1 MNPKTNLVVGLT
13 LGLLLAAGCSSPTS
27 APTKNSP
34 AKAAPVAPASPEVP
48 AVPEKPAEPASIPQV
63 AQEAVE
69 RLTEPTVGGLQHEV
83 SEATGF
89 PQALQSLQEGMQ
101 APRVDAPQNYR
112 SQPPTRGLT
121 ADGASAELVDRD
133 WTGVVLVPVNASFS
147 KAYTS
152 KVSLTST
159 EAHPLT
165 DGRVRVWSRVRNR
178 MGSSIMVEVACT
190 FGMKG
195 GLGQTVPRFY
205 ALDIPAG
212 EYRDVFFVSPT
223 GELVNYTLL
232 VRTSN

>member
-1 MNPKTNLVVGLT
+1 MNPRTNLVVGLIIGT
-13 LGLLLAAGCSSPTS
+13 LLVAGCSTPASVTPKPVP
-27 APTKNSP
+27 AP
-34 AKAAPVAPASPEVP
+34 AAPVAPA
-48 AVPEKPAEPASIPQV
+48 APAEP
-63 AQEAVE
+63 EAPIEPPPMAEEAKAVVE

-112 SQPPTRGLT
+112 SQPPARGLT

-133 WTGVVLVPVNASFS
+133 WTGIVLVPVNASFS

-152 KVSLTST
+152 KVALTST

-178 MGSSIMVEVACT
+178 QAMTIQVEVACT
-190 FGMKG
+190 FGMKAQ
-195 GLGQTVPRFY
+195 LGQTVPRFY
-205 ALDIPAG
+205 SLQIPAG
-212 EYRDVFFVSPT
+212 DYRDVFFVSPA
-223 GELVNYTLL
+223 GDLLNYTLL
-232 VRTSN
+232 VRSN